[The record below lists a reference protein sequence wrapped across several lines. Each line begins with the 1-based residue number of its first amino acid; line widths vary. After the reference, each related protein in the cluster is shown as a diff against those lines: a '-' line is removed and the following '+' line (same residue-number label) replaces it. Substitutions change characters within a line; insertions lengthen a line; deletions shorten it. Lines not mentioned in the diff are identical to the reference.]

1 VTVPPRTE
9 QELLDQTIQLAKL
22 QGWTVTHFRPA
33 RTRNGHRTAVQGH
46 VGFVDFVAARKGR
59 VLFRELKADKG
70 KLTAEQLDWAR
81 QLTGNPRWCETRDA
95 PVEYRLRLL
104 YDVWRPADWQ
114 PLVVPTLTGKPAT

>member
-1 VTVPPRTE
+1 VPPRTE
-9 QELLDQTIQLAKL
+9 QELLDQTIQLAML
-22 QGWTVTHFRPA
+22 NRWAVMHQRPA
-33 RTRNGHRTAVQGH
+33 RTRGGWRTAVQGH
-46 VGFVDFVAARKGR
+46 AGFPDLTLARNGR
-59 VLFRELKADKG
+59 TVLRELKGAKG
-70 KLTAEQLDWAR
+70 RLTAEQLDWAR